1 MATIDKDSVID
12 TLKKEVSLLKKETTS
27 LKKELNKQ
35 KKQIFFYEKMLKPIN
50 DFVVAD
56 NVRNDSIKYFH
67 TLAASYLK
75 SPPYEAKQ
83 AQQVE

>member
-1 MATIDKDSVID
+1 MATIDKDSVIN
-12 TLKKEVSLLKKETTS
+12 TLKKEVSALKKEITS
-27 LKKELNKQ
+27 LKKELTKE
-35 KKQIFFYEKMLKPIN
+35 KKQIFFYEKMIKPIK

-75 SPPYEAKQ
+75 MPPYEAKQ
-83 AQQVE
+83 AQQIE

>member
-12 TLKKEVSLLKKETTS
+12 ALKKEVSTLKKETTS
-27 LKKELNKQ
+27 LKREVTKQ
-35 KKQIFFYEKMLKPIN
+35 KKQIFYYEKMLKPIK

-75 SPPYEAKQ
+75 LPAYEAKQ

>member
-12 TLKKEVSLLKKETTS
+12 SLKKEVSLLKKETTS
-27 LKKELNKQ
+27 LRKELNKQ
-35 KKQIFFYEKMLKPIN
+35 KKQIFFYEKMLKPIK

-75 SPPYEAKQ
+75 LPPYEAKQ
-83 AQQVE
+83 AKQVE